1 MTPGL
6 EIRLT
11 ALRTLPEV
19 APGNDVAALIHEA
32 AARESF
38 QWQPG
43 LVVVVAQKIVSKSEG
58 QVVDLAVVEPSA
70 RAREMGRKL
79 GKDDRLVEVIL
90 RESRRVVR
98 CERGVLVVETH
109 HGWVCANAGVDQSNV
124 PGEDC
129 VTLLP
134 RDPDASAE
142 RLRAG
147 LHARGVPVSGV
158 VISDTFGR
166 PWRNGLAN
174 VAIGVAGLAPLE
186 DYRGQRDRQGRLLKG
201 TVVAVA
207 DEVAAA
213 AELLMGKADGVPV
226 VMVSGLRDGLIS
238 SGAAGAAKDLIR
250 PEAEDLFR

>member
-1 MTPGL
+1 MTSSA

-11 ALRTLPEV
+11 PLRTLPEV
-19 APGNDVAALIHEA
+19 APGDDLAALICQA
-32 AARESF
+32 AARETYA
-38 QWQPG
+38 WGVG

-58 QVVDLAVVEPSA
+58 QVVDLDAIEPSP
-70 RAREMGRKL
+70 RAREMAREL
-79 GKDDRLVEVIL
+79 GKDAALVEVIL
-90 RESRRVVR
+90 RESRRIVR
-98 CERGVLVVETH
+98 SERGVLVVETH

-124 PGEDC
+124 PGENC

-142 RLRAG
+142 RLREG
-147 LHARGVPVSGV
+147 LQARSVPVSGV

-186 DYRGQRDRQGRLLKG
+186 DYRGQHDRQGRLLKG
-201 TVVAVA
+201 TIVAVA

-213 AELLMGKADGVPV
+213 AELLMGKAEGVPV
-226 VMVSGLRDGLIS
+226 VVVSGLRF
-238 SGAAGAAKDLIR
+238 AAGTGAAKDL
-250 PEAEDLFR
+250 

>member
-1 MTPGL
+1 MSGEMSGAQL
-6 EIRLT
+6 RLT

-19 APGNDVAALIHEA
+19 APGDDLAALIHQA
-32 AARESF
+32 TVREGYR
-38 QWQPG
+38 WEPG
-43 LVVVVAQKIVSKSEG
+43 LLLVVAQKVVSKSEG
-58 QVVDLAVVEPSA
+58 RIVDLAAIEPSP
-70 RAREMGRKL
+70 RAREMAGKL
-79 GKDDRLVEVIL
+79 GKDAALVEVIL

-124 PGEDC
+124 PGENC

-142 RLRAG
+142 RLREG
-147 LHARGVPVSGV
+147 LHARGAPVSGV

-174 VAIGVAGLAPLE
+174 VAIGVAGIMPLE
-186 DYRGQRDRQGRLLKG
+186 DYRGRHDRQGRLLKG
-201 TVVAVA
+201 TIVAVA

-213 AELLMGKADGVPV
+213 AELLMGKADGVPAV
-226 VMVSGLRDGLIS
+226 IVSGLRWAEG
-238 SGAAGAAKDLIR
+238 AGAAKDLIR

>member
-1 MTPGL
+1 VSSS

-19 APGNDVAALIHEA
+19 APGDDLAALIHEA
-32 AARESF
+32 AAREGF
-38 QWQPG
+38 AWTPG

-58 QVVDLAVVEPSA
+58 QVVDLAAIEPSP
-70 RAREMGRKL
+70 RARDMAREL
-79 GKDDRLVEVIL
+79 GKDAALVEAIL
-90 RESRRVVR
+90 RESQRIVR
-98 CERGVLVVETH
+98 SERGVLVVETH

-124 PGEDC
+124 PGENC

-142 RLRAG
+142 RLREG
-147 LHARGVPVSGV
+147 LRARGAAVSGV

-174 VAIGVAGLAPLE
+174 VAIGVAGIAPLE
-186 DYRGQRDRQGRLLKG
+186 DYRGRRDRQGRLLKG
-201 TVVAVA
+201 TIVAVA

-213 AELLMGKADGVPV
+213 AELLMGKAEGIPV
-226 VMVSGLRDGLIS
+226 VMVSGLQFAG
-238 SGAAGAAKDLIR
+238 GAGGAKDLIR
-250 PEAEDLFR
+250 PKAEDLFR